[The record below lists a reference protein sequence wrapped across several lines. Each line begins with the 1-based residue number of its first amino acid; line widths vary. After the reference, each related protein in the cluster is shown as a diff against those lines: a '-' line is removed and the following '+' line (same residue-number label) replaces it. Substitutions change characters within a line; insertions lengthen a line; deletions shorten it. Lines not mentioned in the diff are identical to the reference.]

1 MKKIKISESQL
12 KRLLVK
18 EQGLKNIGNKIK
30 AGIQN
35 VADKVKGAI
44 QNKEIPQPGKQ
55 DKGRDLDQLKAE
67 WSKINQ
73 DTSNTKGYGEAVG
86 QTENSVRTAAM
97 MKAKAA
103 ILKKLNKP
111 QARFGSNIVDQ
122 AMFQL
127 ENGNYIYLVVLELTK
142 VWEDGE
148 IVKLNESDLTKLVKT
163 IIESISTEDVPQ
175 EVLDALRV
183 QAQEI
188 IDSNKLKAQKAKE
201 ELDSMEQRM
210 KDTIEKGDLKM
221 SQAEFEDLMK
231 MYTEPKRRDYEA
243 YVNNANNASIDRY
256 MESLIFDY
264 KRKKA
269 YEDYEREKIE
279 RRKTKKITKQDII
292 DLFVTALEGGSN
304 YWYYI
309 PTIPAGVRQIK
320 TETGMA
326 TSEAIGEYI
335 LRGGNIQI
343 NDAEDEEEVLGT
355 VDMTSL
361 LEAIDL
367 LKSDYT
373 HAYENIID
381 EEYDADDADIF
392 FQLAVMGEVT
402 FG

>member
-1 MKKIKISESQL
+1 MRKIKISESQL
-12 KRLLVK
+12 KRLVLK

-30 AGIQN
+30 AGVQG
-35 VADKVKGAI
+35 VVDKVKGAI

-127 ENGNYIYLVVLELTK
+127 ENGNYIYIVVLELTK
-142 VWEDGE
+142 VWEDGDV
-148 IVKLNESDLTKLVKT
+148 VKLDESDIVKLVKT
-163 IIESISTEDVPQ
+163 IVENISTEGIPQ
-175 EVLDALRV
+175 EDLDALRAE
-183 QAQEI
+183 AQKI
-188 IDSNKLKAQKAKE
+188 IDADQQHALEKKE
-201 ELDSMEQRM
+201 ELDRILENIRQG
-210 KDTIEKGDLKM
+210 IENGTLDP
-221 SQAEFEDLMK
+221 SVNDLMTDFIK
-231 MYTEPKRRDYEA
+231 EKKRELGHYG
-243 YVNNANNASIDRY
+243 NAAVERIMDGLVF
-256 MESLIFDY
+256 EY

-309 PTIPAGVRQIK
+309 PKIPAGVRQIK

-361 LEAIDL
+361 LEAIGL

>member
-55 DKGRDLDQLKAE
+55 DKGRNLDQLKAE

-148 IVKLNESDLTKLVKT
+148 VVKLNENDLTKLVKT
-163 IIESISTEDVPQ
+163 IVENISTEGIPQ
-175 EVLDALRV
+175 EDLDALR
-183 QAQEI
+183 AE
-188 IDSNKLKAQKAKE
+188 AQKMVDADQQNALKKKE
-201 ELDSMEQRM
+201 ELDRILENIRQGIKNGTLDPSVN
-210 KDTIEKGDLKM
+210 
-221 SQAEFEDLMK
+221 DLMADFIK
-231 MYTEPKRRDYEA
+231 EKERELGYYGTATVEGR
-243 YVNNANNASIDRY
+243 
-256 MESLIFDY
+256 MEGLVFEY

>member
-1 MKKIKISESQL
+1 MRKIKISESQL
-12 KRLLVK
+12 KRLVLK

-30 AGIQN
+30 AGVQG
-35 VADKVKGAI
+35 VVDKVKGAI
-44 QNKEIPQPGKQ
+44 QNKEIQQPGKQ

-97 MKAKAA
+97 MKAKVA

-111 QARFGSNIVDQ
+111 QARIGANIVDQ

-127 ENGNYIYLVVLELTK
+127 ENGNYIYIVVLELTK

-148 IVKLNESDLTKLVKT
+148 IVKLDESDIVKLVKT
-163 IIESISTEDVPQ
+163 IVENISTEDIPQ
-175 EVLDALRV
+175 EDLDALR
-183 QAQEI
+183 AE
-188 IDSNKLKAQKAKE
+188 AQKIVDADQQHALKKKE
-201 ELDSMEQRM
+201 ELDRILENIRQGIKNGTLDPSVN
-210 KDTIEKGDLKM
+210 
-221 SQAEFEDLMK
+221 DLMVDFIK
-231 MYTEPKRRDYEA
+231 EKERELGYYGTATVEKIMQG
-243 YVNNANNASIDRY
+243 
-256 MESLIFDY
+256 LIFEY

-309 PTIPAGVRQIK
+309 PKIPAGVRQIK

-392 FQLAVMGEVT
+392 FQIAVMGEVT

>member
-111 QARFGSNIVDQ
+111 QARIGANIVDQ

-148 IVKLNESDLTKLVKT
+148 IVKLNENDLTKLVKT
-163 IIESISTEDVPQ
+163 IVENISTEGIPQ
-175 EVLDALRV
+175 EDLDALTS
-183 QAQEI
+183 E
-188 IDSNKLKAQKAKE
+188 AQKMVDNSNAQAEKLKE
-201 ELDSMEQRM
+201 ELYRIVEIIRLGM
-210 KDTIEKGDLKM
+210 KNGTMDPDVEESLNDYVKQKEK
-221 SQAEFEDLMK
+221 EFGYYNNNTVD
-231 MYTEPKRRDYEA
+231 DY
-243 YVNNANNASIDRY
+243 
-256 MESLIFDY
+256 MQGLIFDY

-269 YEDYEREKIE
+269 HEDYEREKIE
-279 RRKTKKITKQDII
+279 KRKTKKITKQDII

>member
-1 MKKIKISESQL
+1 MRKIKISESQL
-12 KRLLVK
+12 KRLVLK

-30 AGIQN
+30 AGVQG
-35 VADKVKGAI
+35 VVDKVKGAI

-103 ILKKLNKP
+103 ILKKINKP

-127 ENGNYIYLVVLELTK
+127 ENGNYIYIVVLELTK

-148 IVKLNESDLTKLVKT
+148 IVKLDESDIVKLVKT
-163 IIESISTEDVPQ
+163 IVESISTEGIPQ
-175 EVLDALRV
+175 EDLDKM
-183 QAQEI
+183 QATVDAQVNDNLKKAEEV
-188 IDSNKLKAQKAKE
+188 KL
-201 ELDSMEQRM
+201 ELDGM
-210 KDTIEKGDLKM
+210 KERFETLDDKYKNDEGVMQIIKDLVK
-221 SQAEFEDLMK
+221 QKEDQYNWLI
-231 MYTEPKRRDYEA
+231 RDSREH
-243 YVNNANNASIDRY
+243 Y
-256 MESLIFDY
+256 MQNMIFDY
-264 KRKKA
+264 KREQAHK
-269 YEDYEREKIE
+269 EYEREKIE

>member
-148 IVKLNESDLTKLVKT
+148 IVKLNENDLTKLVKT
-163 IIESISTEDVPQ
+163 IVENISTEGIPQ
-175 EVLDALRV
+175 EDLDALR
-183 QAQEI
+183 AE
-188 IDSNKLKAQKAKE
+188 AQKMVDADQQNALKKKE
-201 ELDSMEQRM
+201 ELDRILENIRQGIKNGTLDPSVN
-210 KDTIEKGDLKM
+210 
-221 SQAEFEDLMK
+221 DLMADFIK
-231 MYTEPKRRDYEA
+231 EKERELGYYGTATVEGR
-243 YVNNANNASIDRY
+243 
-256 MESLIFDY
+256 MEGLVFEY

-309 PTIPAGVRQIK
+309 PKIPAGVRQIK

>member
-148 IVKLNESDLTKLVKT
+148 VVKLNESDIIKLVKT
-163 IIESISTEDVPQ
+163 IVENISTEGIPQ
-175 EVLDALRV
+175 EDLDAMTAEAQNLVDNSKENAKRLR
-183 QAQEI
+183 
-188 IDSNKLKAQKAKE
+188 E
-201 ELDSMEQRM
+201 ELDRL
-210 KDTIEKGDLKM
+210 IERVEEKI
-221 SQAEFEDLMK
+221 
-231 MYTEPKRRDYEA
+231 RDGESDPSIREMLSSYIKEKENEYA
-243 YVNNANNASIDRY
+243 HYNNATIDGY
-256 MESLIFDY
+256 LQNMISDY
-264 KRKKA
+264 KSDQTYKE
-269 YEDYEREKIE
+269 YQREKIE
-279 RRKTKKITKQDII
+279 KRKTKKITKQDII

-309 PTIPAGVRQIK
+309 PTIPAGVREII

>member
-30 AGIQN
+30 SGIQN

-55 DKGRDLDQLKAE
+55 DKGRNLDQLKAE

-127 ENGNYIYLVVLELTK
+127 ENGNYIYIVVLELTK

-148 IVKLNESDLTKLVKT
+148 VVKLNENDLTKLVKT
-163 IIESISTEDVPQ
+163 IVENISTEGIPQ
-175 EVLDALRV
+175 EDLDALR
-183 QAQEI
+183 AE
-188 IDSNKLKAQKAKE
+188 AQKMVDADQQNALKKKE
-201 ELDSMEQRM
+201 ELDRILENIRQGIKNGTLDPSVN
-210 KDTIEKGDLKM
+210 
-221 SQAEFEDLMK
+221 DLMADFIK
-231 MYTEPKRRDYEA
+231 EKERELGYYGTATVEGR
-243 YVNNANNASIDRY
+243 
-256 MESLIFDY
+256 MEGLVFEY